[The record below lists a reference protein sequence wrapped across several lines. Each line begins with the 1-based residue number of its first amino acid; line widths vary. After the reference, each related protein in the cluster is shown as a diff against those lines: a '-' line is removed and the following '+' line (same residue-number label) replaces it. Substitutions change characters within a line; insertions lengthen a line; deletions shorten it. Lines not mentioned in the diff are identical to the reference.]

1 MRGDKNKQYKA
12 ATVID
17 PEGNTQFYIIP
28 GRLVYFG
35 AVSITLMLF
44 IAIVL
49 SLLTLYNRYDLD
61 TIKEQIKVEE
71 SKKDGSNNSQDPN
84 R

>member
-1 MRGDKNKQYKA
+1 MRGDKNQFKA
-12 ATVID
+12 ATVVDI
-17 PEGNTQFYIIP
+17 EGKAHYYIIP
-28 GRLVYFG
+28 GRLVYLG
-35 AVSITLMLF
+35 AVTITLMLF

-61 TIKEQIKVEE
+61 TIKEHIQVEE
-71 SKKDGSNNSQDPN
+71 SKKDGSNNPQDPN